1 MRMQNT
7 PHDILTVTL
16 NPAIDKTMRIKG
28 FELGKDHRFEE
39 PLLSAGGK
47 GLNVSRAL
55 KKLGIKNLATG
66 FLGGPDGEFIQ
77 GALCREKID
86 QDFIA
91 IKCNTR
97 TSLTVIDTATRRST
111 RLLEPGPKITGR
123 DLRAFKK
130 HYAQLL
136 RRCKAVVLS
145 GRNIPGAGDDI
156 YRVLIGAA
164 HRAGRLAVLD
174 TSGLPL
180 KEGIKACPDVI
191 KPNLAEAEFLLGEK
205 LRTQVQLKKAVKALL
220 KKGCRTVVIS
230 LGRKGAIAADEKDC
244 YLAKV
249 PVIKKINTVG
259 CGDTMI
265 AGFLAGYAKGQGL
278 ARSLSLAVAAGTAN
292 ALTITPGGFT
302 RLRVWHLAGQV
313 KIKRMELERR

>member
-91 IKCNTR
+91 IKFNTR
-97 TSLTVIDTATRRST
+97 TS
-111 RLLEPGPKITGR
+111 
-123 DLRAFKK
+123 
-130 HYAQLL
+130 
-136 RRCKAVVLS
+136 
-145 GRNIPGAGDDI
+145 
-156 YRVLIGAA
+156 
-164 HRAGRLAVLD
+164 
-174 TSGLPL
+174 
-180 KEGIKACPDVI
+180 
-191 KPNLAEAEFLLGEK
+191 
-205 LRTQVQLKKAVKALL
+205 
-220 KKGCRTVVIS
+220 
-230 LGRKGAIAADEKDC
+230 
-244 YLAKV
+244 
-249 PVIKKINTVG
+249 
-259 CGDTMI
+259 
-265 AGFLAGYAKGQGL
+265 
-278 ARSLSLAVAAGTAN
+278 
-292 ALTITPGGFT
+292 
-302 RLRVWHLAGQV
+302 
-313 KIKRMELERR
+313 